1 MSIVI
6 FLPLLFTSPDDPIT
20 RSPDFCSF
28 HNDRSRHIVV
38 SSATN
43 DAALHPEL
51 ALFRGIKSY
60 CDRLSRLDRLIN
72 AELLHL
78 KPMLDVL
85 AGYIQNHLF
94 ALVHADD
101 LGFDSE
107 FAHRDREM
115 NGRTGLVPG
124 ARTQQFGTKNQQDAK
139 LDAADQQCGDKLINL
154 ISDVCVLPFK
164 ISDSFVTNCTQN
176 ERHRIQSSGT
186 TDRRARAG

>member
-1 MSIVI
+1 M
-6 FLPLLFTSPDDPIT
+6 T
-20 RSPDFCSF
+20 RSPDHPILSF
-28 HNDRSRHIVV
+28 HNDRPRHIVM

-51 ALFRGIKSY
+51 ALFRGIENY
-60 CDRLSRLDRLIN
+60 CNRRSRLDGLIN
-72 AELLHL
+72 AELLNL
-78 KPMLDVL
+78 EPMLNVL
-85 AGYIQNHLF
+85 AGDIQNHFLT
-94 ALVHADD
+94 LLHANH

-115 NGRTGLVPG
+115 NGRTRLVPG

-164 ISDSFVTNCTQN
+164 ITDSFVTNRTQN
-176 ERHRIQSSGT
+176 DRHRIQSSGT